1 RPGDDPGRGG
11 HREHRRLR
19 DLLPRVVRGA
29 GGRTGVGPLLL
40 LGRPR
45 HHRRGLPGQR
55 AVRTDPGCRRRR
67 HRAHRRRPP
76 HPVDLGR
83 QRAQPALGAR
93 ALRAHGRRGRA
104 ERARLSAAARRTPVR
119 RSTPL
124 VLAGGLLVLALA
136 CMLSLM
142 VGARTVPPS
151 TVVEA
156 LSDYDASLTDHVVVH
171 SRLLR
176 TLAGIAVG
184 AALAVAGAAMQGMT
198 RNPLADPGI
207 LGINAG
213 ATAAVVLGGHLVDA
227 SRVVELMAL
236 ALLGAAAGTVAVY
249 AVASLGRDGATP
261 VKLALAGAALTA
273 GLGSVVNA
281 LVMVDDSSLQRLRFW
296 QVGTLGARSLEDI
309 SRVAG
314 LMALGAVVILLTTGM
329 LNALA
334 LGDDVAAGLGVRV
347 GRARVLLGTAIIL
360 LCGAAVALAGP
371 IGFLGLVVPHAA
383 RLLVGGD
390 YRRIVPLC
398 LLGGP
403 VLILLADTVGR
414 VIAPP
419 AEVQVGVMTA
429 LIGVPVFIVLL
440 RSRRQVGL

>member
-1 RPGDDPGRGG
+1 M
-11 HREHRRLR
+11 
-19 DLLPRVVRGA
+19 
-29 GGRTGVGPLLL
+29 
-40 LGRPR
+40 
-45 HHRRGLPGQR
+45 
-55 AVRTDPGCRRRR
+55 
-67 HRAHRRRPP
+67 
-76 HPVDLGR
+76 
-83 QRAQPALGAR
+83 
-93 ALRAHGRRGRA
+93 
-104 ERARLSAAARRTPVR
+104 R

-124 VLAGGLLVLALA
+124 VLTGALLALGLT
-136 CMLSLM
+136 CLLSLM
-142 VGARTVPPS
+142 VGARTVSPS

-156 LSDYDASLTDHVVVH
+156 LRAYDDALTDHVVVH

-213 ATAAVVLGGHLVDA
+213 ATTAVVLGVYLADA
-227 SRVVELMAL
+227 SRVVELMGL
-236 ALLGAAAGTVAVY
+236 ALLGAALGTVAVY
-249 AVASLGRDGATP
+249 AVASLGREGATP
-261 VKLALAGAALTA
+261 LKLALTGAALTA

-281 LVMVDDSSLQRLRFW
+281 LVMIDDSSLDRLRFW
-296 QVGTLGARSLEDI
+296 QVGTLGARSLADI
-309 SRVAG
+309 TGVG
-314 LMALGAVVILLTTGM
+314 VLMMIGAVTILLTTGM

-334 LGDDVAAGLGVRV
+334 LGDDAAVGLGVTV
-347 GRARVLLGTAIIL
+347 GRARALLGTAVIL

-403 VLILLADTVGR
+403 VLLLLADTVGR

-429 LIGVPVFIVLL
+429 LVGVPVFIVLI

>member
-1 RPGDDPGRGG
+1 MK
-11 HREHRRLR
+11 
-19 DLLPRVVRGA
+19 
-29 GGRTGVGPLLL
+29 
-40 LGRPR
+40 
-45 HHRRGLPGQR
+45 
-55 AVRTDPGCRRRR
+55 
-67 HRAHRRRPP
+67 
-76 HPVDLGR
+76 
-83 QRAQPALGAR
+83 
-93 ALRAHGRRGRA
+93 
-104 ERARLSAAARRTPVR
+104 
-119 RSTPL
+119 RSTAL
-124 VLAGGLLVLALA
+124 ALAGGVLALGLA
-136 CMLSLM
+136 CLLSLM
-142 VGARTVPPS
+142 IGARTVSPG

-156 LSDYDASLTDHVVVH
+156 LRAPDGTLADHVVVH

-176 TLAGIAVG
+176 TAAGIAVG

-213 ATAAVVLGGHLVDA
+213 ATAAVVLGVYLLDA
-227 SRVVELMAL
+227 SSVAEFMVL
-236 ALLGAAAGTVAVY
+236 ALLGAGVGTVAVY
-249 AVASLGRDGATP
+249 AIASLGRDGATP

-281 LVMVDDSSLQRLRFW
+281 LVMVDDSSLDRLRFW
-296 QVGTLGARSLEDI
+296 QVGTLGARSLSDI
-309 SRVAG
+309 TGVGS
-314 LMALGAVVILLTTGM
+314 LMALGAAVILLAGGM

-334 LGDDVAAGLGVRV
+334 LGDDAAVGLGVNV
-347 GRARVLLGTAIIL
+347 ARARILLGAAIIL

-390 YRRIVPLC
+390 YRRIVPVC

-429 LIGVPVFIVLL
+429 LLGVPVFVVLL
-440 RSRRQVGL
+440 RTRRQVGL

>member
-1 RPGDDPGRGG
+1 M
-11 HREHRRLR
+11 
-19 DLLPRVVRGA
+19 
-29 GGRTGVGPLLL
+29 
-40 LGRPR
+40 
-45 HHRRGLPGQR
+45 
-55 AVRTDPGCRRRR
+55 
-67 HRAHRRRPP
+67 
-76 HPVDLGR
+76 
-83 QRAQPALGAR
+83 
-93 ALRAHGRRGRA
+93 
-104 ERARLSAAARRTPVR
+104 R

-124 VLAGGLLVLALA
+124 VLVGGLLVLALA

-156 LSDYDASLTDHVVVH
+156 LRDYDGSLTDHVVIH

-213 ATAAVVLGGHLVDA
+213 ATTAVVLGVHLVDA

-236 ALLGAAAGTVAVY
+236 ALLGAAVGTVAVY

-281 LVMVDDSSLQRLRFW
+281 LVMVDDSSLERLRFW

-309 SRVAG
+309 SSVAG
-314 LMALGAVVILLTTGM
+314 LMAIGAAVILVTTGV

-334 LGDDVAAGLGVRV
+334 LGDDVAVGLGVRV
-347 GRARVLLGTAIIL
+347 GRARALLGTAIIL

>member
-1 RPGDDPGRGG
+1 M
-11 HREHRRLR
+11 
-19 DLLPRVVRGA
+19 
-29 GGRTGVGPLLL
+29 
-40 LGRPR
+40 
-45 HHRRGLPGQR
+45 
-55 AVRTDPGCRRRR
+55 
-67 HRAHRRRPP
+67 
-76 HPVDLGR
+76 
-83 QRAQPALGAR
+83 
-93 ALRAHGRRGRA
+93 
-104 ERARLSAAARRTPVR
+104 R

-124 VLAGGLLVLALA
+124 ALAGGLLALA
-136 CMLSLM
+136 VACLLSLLI
-142 VGARTVPPS
+142 GARTVS
-151 TVVEA
+151 VDTVVEA
-156 LSDYDASLTDHVVVH
+156 LTSYDGSLADHAVIH

-213 ATAAVVLGGHLVDA
+213 ATTAVVMGVYLVDA
-227 SRVVELMAL
+227 STVAALMGL
-236 ALLGAAAGTVAVY
+236 ALLGAALGTVAVY
-249 AVASLGRDGATP
+249 AVASLGREGATP

-281 LVMVDDSSLQRLRFW
+281 LVMVDDSSLDRLRFW
-296 QVGTLGARSLEDI
+296 QVGTLGARSLRDI
-309 SRVAG
+309 TGVG
-314 LMALGAVVILLTTGM
+314 TMMVVGAIVILLATGV

-334 LGDDVAAGLGVRV
+334 LGDDAAVGLGVKV
-347 GRARVLLGTAIIL
+347 GRARMVLGVAVIL

-403 VLILLADTVGR
+403 VLLLLADTVGR

-429 LIGVPVFIVLL
+429 LVGVPVFIILI
-440 RSRRQVGL
+440 RARRQVGL

>member
-1 RPGDDPGRGG
+1 M
-11 HREHRRLR
+11 
-19 DLLPRVVRGA
+19 
-29 GGRTGVGPLLL
+29 
-40 LGRPR
+40 
-45 HHRRGLPGQR
+45 
-55 AVRTDPGCRRRR
+55 
-67 HRAHRRRPP
+67 
-76 HPVDLGR
+76 
-83 QRAQPALGAR
+83 
-93 ALRAHGRRGRA
+93 
-104 ERARLSAAARRTPVR
+104 R

-124 VLAGGLLVLALA
+124 ALAGGLLALALA
-136 CMLSLM
+136 SLLSLM
-142 VGARTVPPS
+142 IGARTVSPS
-151 TVVEA
+151 AVLEA
-156 LSDYDASLTDHVVVH
+156 LRAYDGTLADHVVVH

-213 ATAAVVLGGHLVDA
+213 ATTAVVLGVYLVDA
-227 SRVVELMAL
+227 SEVAQFMAL
-236 ALLGAAAGTVAVY
+236 ALLGAAVGTVAVY
-249 AVASLGRDGATP
+249 TVASLGRDGATP

-281 LVMVDDSSLQRLRFW
+281 LVMVDDASLDRLRFW
-296 QVGTLGARSLEDI
+296 QVGTLGARTLSEI
-309 SRVAG
+309 AG
-314 LMALGAVVILLTTGM
+314 VGALMVVGVIVIVLTAGV

-334 LGDDVAAGLGVRV
+334 LGDDAAVGLGVPVART
-347 GRARVLLGTAIIL
+347 RVLLGIAIIL

-429 LIGVPVFIVLL
+429 LIGVPVFIVLI
-440 RSRRQVGL
+440 RSRKQVGL

>member
-1 RPGDDPGRGG
+1 M
-11 HREHRRLR
+11 
-19 DLLPRVVRGA
+19 
-29 GGRTGVGPLLL
+29 
-40 LGRPR
+40 
-45 HHRRGLPGQR
+45 
-55 AVRTDPGCRRRR
+55 
-67 HRAHRRRPP
+67 
-76 HPVDLGR
+76 
-83 QRAQPALGAR
+83 
-93 ALRAHGRRGRA
+93 
-104 ERARLSAAARRTPVR
+104 R

-124 VLAGGLLVLALA
+124 ALAGGLLALA
-136 CMLSLM
+136 VACLLSLLI
-142 VGARTVPPS
+142 GARTVS
-151 TVVEA
+151 VGTVVEA
-156 LSDYDASLTDHVVVH
+156 LTSYDGSLADHAVVH

-213 ATAAVVLGGHLVDA
+213 ATTAVVMGVYLVDA
-227 SRVVELMAL
+227 SAVAALMGL
-236 ALLGAAAGTVAVY
+236 ALLGAALGTVAVY
-249 AVASLGRDGATP
+249 AVASLGREGATP

-281 LVMVDDSSLQRLRFW
+281 LVMVDDSSLDRLRVG
-296 QVGTLGARSLEDI
+296 QVGTLGARSLRDI
-309 SRVAG
+309 TGVG
-314 LMALGAVVILLTTGM
+314 TMMVVGAIVILLATGV

-334 LGDDVAAGLGVRV
+334 LGDDAAVGLGVKV
-347 GRARVLLGTAIIL
+347 GRARMVLGVAVIL

-403 VLILLADTVGR
+403 VLLLLADTVGR

-429 LIGVPVFIVLL
+429 LVGVPVFIILI
-440 RSRRQVGL
+440 RARRQVGL

>member
-1 RPGDDPGRGG
+1 M
-11 HREHRRLR
+11 
-19 DLLPRVVRGA
+19 
-29 GGRTGVGPLLL
+29 
-40 LGRPR
+40 
-45 HHRRGLPGQR
+45 
-55 AVRTDPGCRRRR
+55 
-67 HRAHRRRPP
+67 
-76 HPVDLGR
+76 
-83 QRAQPALGAR
+83 
-93 ALRAHGRRGRA
+93 
-104 ERARLSAAARRTPVR
+104 R

-124 VLAGGLLVLALA
+124 ALAGGLLALALA
-136 CMLSLM
+136 SLLSLM
-142 VGARTVPPS
+142 VGARTVSPS
-151 TVVEA
+151 AVLEA
-156 LSDYDASLTDHVVVH
+156 LSAYDSTLADHVVIH

-213 ATAAVVLGGHLVDA
+213 ATTAVVLGVYLADA
-227 SRVVELMAL
+227 SEVGEFMAL
-236 ALLGAAAGTVAVY
+236 ALLGAAVGTVAVY

-273 GLGSVVNA
+273 GLGSVINA
-281 LVMVDDSSLQRLRFW
+281 LVRVDDSSLDRLRFW
-296 QVGTLGARSLEDI
+296 QVGTLGARTLTDI
-309 SRVAG
+309 AG
-314 LMALGAVVILLTTGM
+314 VGALMVVGVIVIVLTAGV

-334 LGDDVAAGLGVRV
+334 LGDDAAVGLGVPV
-347 GRARVLLGTAIIL
+347 GRARVLLGVAIIL

-390 YRRIVPLC
+390 YRRIVLLC

-403 VLILLADTVGR
+403 VLLLLADTVGR
-414 VIAPP
+414 VISPP

-429 LIGVPVFIVLL
+429 LVGVPVFIVLI
-440 RSRRQVGL
+440 RSRKQVGL

>member
-1 RPGDDPGRGG
+1 M
-11 HREHRRLR
+11 L
-19 DLLPRVVRGA
+19 
-29 GGRTGVGPLLL
+29 T
-40 LGRPR
+40 
-45 HHRRGLPGQR
+45 
-55 AVRTDPGCRRRR
+55 
-67 HRAHRRRPP
+67 
-76 HPVDLGR
+76 
-83 QRAQPALGAR
+83 
-93 ALRAHGRRGRA
+93 
-104 ERARLSAAARRTPVR
+104 
-119 RSTPL
+119 
-124 VLAGGLLVLALA
+124 GGLLVLGLA
-136 CMLSLM
+136 CLLSLTI
-142 VGARTVPPS
+142 GARTVSPS
-151 TVVEA
+151 AVVEA
-156 LSDYDASLTDHVVVH
+156 LGAYDGSLADHVVIR
-171 SRLLR
+171 SRMLR
-176 TLAGIAVG
+176 TLAGVAVG

-213 ATAAVVLGGHLVDA
+213 ATTAVVLGVYLVDVSA
-227 SRVVELMAL
+227 VAQIMAL
-236 ALLGAAAGTVAVY
+236 ALLGAALGTVAVY
-249 AVASLGRDGATP
+249 TVASLGREGATP

-281 LVMVDDSSLQRLRFW
+281 LVMVDDSSLDRLRFW
-296 QVGTLGARSLEDI
+296 QVGTLGARDLEDI
-309 SRVAG
+309 STVG
-314 LMALGAVVILLTTGM
+314 VLMVIGAVVILLTTGV

-334 LGDDVAAGLGVRV
+334 LGDDAAVGLGVKV
-347 GRARVLLGTAIIL
+347 GRARALLGTAVIL

-429 LIGVPVFIVLL
+429 LVGVPVFIVLI

>member
-1 RPGDDPGRGG
+1 
-11 HREHRRLR
+11 
-19 DLLPRVVRGA
+19 
-29 GGRTGVGPLLL
+29 
-40 LGRPR
+40 
-45 HHRRGLPGQR
+45 
-55 AVRTDPGCRRRR
+55 
-67 HRAHRRRPP
+67 
-76 HPVDLGR
+76 
-83 QRAQPALGAR
+83 
-93 ALRAHGRRGRA
+93 
-104 ERARLSAAARRTPVR
+104 VR

-124 VLAGGLLVLALA
+124 ALAGGLAALALA
-136 CMLSLM
+136 SLLSLM
-142 VGARTVPPS
+142 IGARTVSPGA
-151 TVVEA
+151 VLEA
-156 LSDYDASLTDHVVVH
+156 LGAYDDTLADHVVIH

-213 ATAAVVLGGHLVDA
+213 ATTAVVLGVHLLDA
-227 SRVVELMAL
+227 SRVAEFMGL
-236 ALLGAAAGTVAVY
+236 ALLGAALGTVAVY

-261 VKLALAGAALTA
+261 VKLALAGAAMTA

-281 LVMVDDSSLQRLRFW
+281 LVMVDDASLDRLRFW
-296 QVGTLGARSLEDI
+296 QVGTLGARSLTDI
-309 SRVAG
+309 AG
-314 LMALGAVVILLTTGM
+314 VGALMVVGVVVILLTATV

-334 LGDDVAAGLGVRV
+334 LGDDAAVGLGVRV
-347 GRARVLLGTAIIL
+347 ARARVLLGIAIIL

-403 VLILLADTVGR
+403 VLLLLADTVGR

-429 LIGVPVFIVLL
+429 LIGVPVFVVLL

>member
-1 RPGDDPGRGG
+1 M
-11 HREHRRLR
+11 
-19 DLLPRVVRGA
+19 
-29 GGRTGVGPLLL
+29 
-40 LGRPR
+40 
-45 HHRRGLPGQR
+45 
-55 AVRTDPGCRRRR
+55 
-67 HRAHRRRPP
+67 
-76 HPVDLGR
+76 
-83 QRAQPALGAR
+83 
-93 ALRAHGRRGRA
+93 
-104 ERARLSAAARRTPVR
+104 R

-124 VLAGGLLVLALA
+124 VLAGGLLALA
-136 CMLSLM
+136 VACLLSLM
-142 VGARTVPPS
+142 IGARTVSPS
-151 TVVEA
+151 TVVDA
-156 LSDYDASLTDHVVVH
+156 LSAYDSSLADHVVIH

-213 ATAAVVLGGHLVDA
+213 ATTAVVAGVYLIDA
-227 SRVVELMAL
+227 SQVAQFTAL
-236 ALLGAAAGTVAVY
+236 ALLGAALGTLAVY
-249 AVASLGRDGATP
+249 AVASLGREGATP

-281 LVMVDDSSLQRLRFW
+281 LVMIDDSSLDRLRFW
-296 QVGTLGARSLEDI
+296 QVGTLGARSLADI
-309 SRVAG
+309 SRVG
-314 LMALGAVVILLTTGM
+314 VLMAIGAVVIVLMAGV

-334 LGDDVAAGLGVRV
+334 LGDDAAVGLGVKV
-347 GRARVLLGTAIIL
+347 GRARALLGTAIIL

-371 IGFLGLVVPHAA
+371 IAFLGLVVPHAA

-403 VLILLADTVGR
+403 VLLLLADTVGR

-429 LIGVPVFIVLL
+429 LVGVPVFIVLI
-440 RSRRQVGL
+440 RTRRQVGL

>member
-1 RPGDDPGRGG
+1 M
-11 HREHRRLR
+11 
-19 DLLPRVVRGA
+19 
-29 GGRTGVGPLLL
+29 
-40 LGRPR
+40 
-45 HHRRGLPGQR
+45 
-55 AVRTDPGCRRRR
+55 
-67 HRAHRRRPP
+67 
-76 HPVDLGR
+76 
-83 QRAQPALGAR
+83 
-93 ALRAHGRRGRA
+93 
-104 ERARLSAAARRTPVR
+104 R

-124 VLAGGLLVLALA
+124 VIAGGVLALA
-136 CMLSLM
+136 LACLLSLM
-142 VGARTVPPS
+142 VGARTVSPG
-151 TVVEA
+151 TVMEA
-156 LSDYDASLTDHVVVH
+156 LRSHDGALADHAVIQ

-176 TLAGIAVG
+176 TAAGVAVG

-213 ATAAVVLGGHLVDA
+213 ATTAVVLGVYLLDA
-227 SRVVELMAL
+227 SRVAQFMGL
-236 ALLGAAAGTVAVY
+236 ALLGAGLGTVAVY

-273 GLGSVVNA
+273 GLGSLINA
-281 LVMVDDSSLQRLRFW
+281 LVMVDDSSLDRLRFW
-296 QVGTLGARSLEDI
+296 QVGTLGARSLRDI
-309 SRVAG
+309 AGVGG
-314 LMALGAVVILLTTGM
+314 LMAVGAVVILLAAGV

-334 LGDDVAAGLGVRV
+334 LGDDAAVGLGVKV
-347 GRARVLLGTAIIL
+347 GRARMLLGAAIIL

-390 YRRIVPLC
+390 YRRIVPVC

-403 VLILLADTVGR
+403 VLILVADTVGR

-429 LIGVPVFIVLL
+429 LLGVPVFVVLL
-440 RSRRQVGL
+440 RTRRQVGL

>member
-1 RPGDDPGRGG
+1 M
-11 HREHRRLR
+11 H
-19 DLLPRVVRGA
+19 
-29 GGRTGVGPLLL
+29 
-40 LGRPR
+40 
-45 HHRRGLPGQR
+45 
-55 AVRTDPGCRRRR
+55 
-67 HRAHRRRPP
+67 
-76 HPVDLGR
+76 
-83 QRAQPALGAR
+83 
-93 ALRAHGRRGRA
+93 
-104 ERARLSAAARRTPVR
+104 

-124 VLAGGLLVLALA
+124 VLAGGLLALA
-136 CMLSLM
+136 VACLLSLM
-142 VGARTVPPS
+142 IGARTVSPS

-156 LSDYDASLTDHVVVH
+156 LRAYDGSLTDHVVIR

-213 ATAAVVLGGHLVDA
+213 ATTAVVAGVYLIDA
-227 SRVVELMAL
+227 SQVAQFTAL
-236 ALLGAAAGTVAVY
+236 ALLGAALGTVVVY
-249 AVASLGRDGATP
+249 AVASLGREGATP

-281 LVMVDDSSLQRLRFW
+281 LVMIDDSSLDRLRFW
-296 QVGTLGARSLEDI
+296 QVGTLGARSLADI
-309 SRVAG
+309 SRVG
-314 LMALGAVVILLTTGM
+314 VLMAIGAVVIVLMAGV

-334 LGDDVAAGLGVRV
+334 LGDDAAVGLGVKV
-347 GRARVLLGTAIIL
+347 GRARALLGTAIIL

-371 IGFLGLVVPHAA
+371 IAFLGLVVPHAA

-403 VLILLADTVGR
+403 VLLLLADTVGR

-429 LIGVPVFIVLL
+429 LVGVPVFIVVI
-440 RSRRQVGL
+440 RTRRQVGL